1 MYVSLK
7 KTRKEKEYSSSR
19 NKFNYDDSAKS
30 NQATMEEGGRASK
43 RRAYQIQIEITIK
56 KYINSSGSRF
66 VS

>member
-43 RRAYQIQIEITIK
+43 RRAYQIQIEII
-56 KYINSSGSRF
+56 I
-66 VS
+66 